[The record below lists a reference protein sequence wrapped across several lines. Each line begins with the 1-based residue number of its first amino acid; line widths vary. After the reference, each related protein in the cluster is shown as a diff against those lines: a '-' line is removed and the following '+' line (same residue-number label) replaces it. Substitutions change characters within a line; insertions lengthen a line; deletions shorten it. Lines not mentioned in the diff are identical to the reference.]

1 MYVNKCKGD
10 GCLLSLKCK
19 RFMDKDSEQQCYF
32 TDAPYRVI
40 GTETKCEYFI
50 NNEDEERGTGEIE
63 PNGIEETKQD
73 TGNGLE
79 KSS

>member
-1 MYVNKCKGD
+1 MYVSKCKGD

-40 GTETKCEYFI
+40 GTETKCEQFI
-50 NNEDEERGTGEIE
+50 NNEDEERGIGEIE

-73 TGNGLE
+73 
-79 KSS
+79 S